1 VLKTSIKKGFTLI
14 ELAVV
19 IAIVAILA
27 AVAIPRLTDMTASAE
42 KATIVDFKSQLIS
55 ALSMYTADNGAPPT
69 AFTDFVSDTVAGATG
84 LRKLA
89 TDPLGTGATRCTVA
103 AATITCN
110 AAFKKY
116 SAVTYTFNN
125 GGITGSATPTGG
137 VAFNF

>member
-1 VLKTSIKKGFTLI
+1 VLKATIKKGFTLI

-42 KATIVDFKSQLIS
+42 KATIVDFKSQLVS
-55 ALSMYTADNGAPPT
+55 ALSMYTAEQGAPPV
-69 AFTDFVSDTVAGATG
+69 AFTDFVSATTT
-84 LRKLA
+84 LTPAQKISA
-89 TDPLGTGATRCTVA
+89 APLGTGATRCTVA

-116 SAVTYTFNN
+116 SAVAYTFNN
-125 GGITGSATPTGG
+125 GGITGAATPTGG
-137 VAFNF
+137 TAFNF